1 MAHFEKIDQQ
11 IRREAK
17 AWMQK
22 NVLGYARKIY
32 NLPVVEAIRLQGML
46 EKVPDCLDAEDL
58 ETVEEYRALVAERI
72 KLARV
77 EAIEL
82 MFKELDLDEKTRCLD
97 DLKKIMDKG
106 LKRAASGKGT
116 LKSPRFTDEELILL
130 MYCYMKYRQEW
141 FSAKSLHVH
150 ELSRL
155 YRDLPIH
162 SMEERLAPT
171 FRNPAGID
179 LQIRSFAKCD
189 PEDSHR
195 QKLIPSLDM
204 TRIWEEYSED
214 LRKLEERI
222 DEIVFKYGIN
232 TKDYPTL
239 FL

>member
-1 MAHFEKIDQQ
+1 
-11 IRREAK
+11 
-17 AWMQK
+17 
-22 NVLGYARKIY
+22 
-32 NLPVVEAIRLQGML
+32 ML

-58 ETVEEYRALVAERI
+58 DTVEEYRALVAERI

-141 FSAKSLHVH
+141 FSAKSLHVN

-189 PEDSHR
+189 PEDNHR
-195 QKLIPSLDM
+195 QKLVPSLDM
-204 TRIWEEYSED
+204 TRIWEEYSGD
-214 LRKLEERI
+214 PQKLEDRI
-222 DEIVFKYGIN
+222 DEMVFKYGIN

-239 FL
+239 FC